1 MRSPNQ
7 IELKRTSPKPDTLT
21 ANLISLK
28 FPKAIVN
35 EIKQRKKLGQPRT
48 QIAREMKI
56 PKLHINRILEVR

>member
-7 IELKRTSPKPDTLT
+7 IELNRTSPKPDILLT
-21 ANLISLK
+21 NLIALD
-28 FPKAIVN
+28 FPNAVVT